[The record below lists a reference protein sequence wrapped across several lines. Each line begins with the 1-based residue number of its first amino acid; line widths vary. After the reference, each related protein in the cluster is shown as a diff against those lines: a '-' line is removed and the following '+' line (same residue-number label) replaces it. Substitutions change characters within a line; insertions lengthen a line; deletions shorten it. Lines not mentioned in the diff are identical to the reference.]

1 MTGVRPRVV
10 IVGAGFGGLAAAQA
24 LRDAPVDVTLID
36 KRNHHL
42 FQPLL
47 YQVATAA
54 LSPADIAA
62 PIRAIVARNLNTR
75 VLLDR
80 VIGVDTAARRVRLG
94 GGAEHG
100 YDWLVL
106 ATGARHS
113 YFGRDE
119 WAEHAP
125 GIKTIDDATAVR
137 RKVLLALERAETET
151 DQDRRHALLTFVV
164 IGGGPTGV
172 EMAGAIAELARRSV
186 SRDFRSITPHCSR
199 VILIEGGPR
208 LLSAFPEAL
217 SERARRAIE
226 SLGVE
231 VRLNARVSAVGADH
245 VRIGAETIS
254 AHTAVWAAG
263 VKASPAASWLGVEAD
278 QAGRVPVGPDL
289 RVPGLAEIFVIGDTS
304 TLPGPG
310 GRPLPGTAPVAKQQ
324 GRHVAATIRAAL
336 AGRPARPF
344 RYRDYGNLATIGRR
358 CAVVDFG
365 RVRISGLAAWLI
377 WCVAHIWFLVG
388 FRSRLVVGLSWLWN
402 YLTFERS
409 ARLITG
415 EIR

>member
-1 MTGVRPRVV
+1 MSRPRIA

-24 LRDAPVDVTLID
+24 LGRADVDVTLVD

-62 PIRAIVARNLNTR
+62 PIRAILAGNRNTR
-75 VLLDR
+75 VLLDN
-80 VIGVDTAARRVRLG
+80 VTGIDAANRRLRLG
-94 GGAEHG
+94 SGSDLP
-100 YDWLVL
+100 YDRLIL

-119 WAEHAP
+119 WAAHAP

-172 EMAGAIAELARRSV
+172 EMAGAIAELARKSV

-208 LLSAFPEAL
+208 LLASFPESL
-217 SERARRAIE
+217 SAKAKAAIE
-226 SLGVE
+226 KLGVE
-231 VRLNARVSAVGADH
+231 VRLDARVSEVGADH
-245 VRIGAETIS
+245 VAIGNDVIPAF
-254 AHTAVWAAG
+254 TAIWAAG
-263 VKASPAASWLGVEAD
+263 VEASPAAAWLEAERD
-278 QAGRVPVGPDL
+278 RAGRVLVGPDL
-289 RVPGLAEIFVIGDTS
+289 RVPGHDAIFAVGDTAS
-304 TLPGPG
+304 CPGPN
-310 GRPLPGTAPVAKQQ
+310 GRPLPGVAPVAKQQ
-324 GRHVAATIRAAL
+324 GRHVAATILAEL
-336 AGRPARPF
+336 AGRPTPPF

-358 CAVVDFG
+358 AAVIDFG
-365 RVRISGLAAWLI
+365 RLRLSGFIAWAL

-388 FRSRLVVGLSWLWN
+388 FRSRIVVGLSWLWN
-402 YLTFERS
+402 YLTFARS

-415 EIR
+415 EIK